1 MKILA
6 IETSCDET
14 AISIINIH
22 KKANSSTPKF
32 TILGNQLFSQAKIH
46 AQYGGVF
53 PMVAKREHCKIIVPL
68 LKLALVEAKMFKE
81 QKKPIT
87 LGEDEKIYKKI
98 FTKEPELFERFSV
111 LIKNTKN
118 PKIDTIAVTKGPG
131 LEPALWVGINFAKA
145 LAHAWNIPIL
155 PINHMEG
162 HIVVA
167 SLLKLK
173 CKNMSYAKAWN
184 QNVHPVKCE
193 AIFAKQ
199 KLFNRVNP
207 VKSCKAGAEQFN
219 RVKIVKVKFPAVA
232 LLISG
237 GHTELV
243 LIKKEFAYKIL
254 GKTRDDA
261 VGEAY
266 DKVARMLGLPY
277 PGGPQISK
285 LADTVPNKSSRFPL
299 PCPMLNSNNFD
310 FSFSGLKTAVLYTIK
325 KIPRLTQKIKAEIAN
340 EFENAVV
347 EVLLKKTLHAAQK
360 HKVQTIILG
369 GGVSANK
376 RLRECFQN
384 MTKENNIELL
394 LPESALSTDN
404 ALMIATAAYR
414 RATRPNKKTKL
425 TTPKQKASLTACGTL
440 TL

>member
-14 AISIINIH
+14 AISIIDTGGD
-22 KKANSSTPKF
+22 SCSPKF
-32 TILGNQLFSQAKIH
+32 TILSDQLFSQAKIH

-53 PMVAKREHCKIIVPL
+53 PMVAKREHCKIITPL
-68 LKLALVEAKMFKE
+68 LILALKEARMFAE

-87 LGEDEKIYKKI
+87 LSTDEKIYKKI
-98 FTKEPELFERFSV
+98 FTKEPELFEQFSA
-111 LIKNTKN
+111 LIRNTKE
-118 PKIDTIAVTKGPG
+118 PKIDAIAVTKGPG

-145 LAHAWNIPIL
+145 LAHAWNIPIF

-162 HIVVA
+162 HIVA
-167 SLLKLK
+167 SLLKSR
-173 CKNMSYAKAWN
+173 CKN
-184 QNVHPVKCE
+184 QNLKT
-193 AIFAKQ
+193 
-199 KLFNRVNP
+199 
-207 VKSCKAGAEQFN
+207 
-219 RVKIVKVKFPAVA
+219 VKFPAVA
-232 LLISG
+232 LLVSG

-266 DKVARMLGLPY
+266 DKVARMLSLPY

-285 LADTVPNKSSRFPL
+285 LADMVPDKSSRFPL
-299 PCPMLNSNNFD
+299 PRPMLNSDNFD

-325 KIPRLTQKIKAEIAN
+325 KIPRLTRKIKAEIAN

-347 EVLLKKTLHAAQK
+347 EVLLKKTLHATQQ
-360 HKVQTIILG
+360 HKAQTIILG

-376 RLRECFQN
+376 RLREYFQD
-384 MTKENNIELL
+384 MTEKNNIELL
-394 LPESALSTDN
+394 LPEPALSTDN
-404 ALMIATAAYR
+404 ALMIAVAVYCRVIA
-414 RATRPNKKTKL
+414 PNKKTKL
-425 TTPKQKASLTACGTL
+425 TTVKQKASLAACGTL
-440 TL
+440 TF

>member
-14 AISIINIH
+14 AVSIIKAY
-22 KKANSSTPKF
+22 KKSNSSKF

-53 PMVAKREHCKIIVPL
+53 PMVAKREHCKIITPL
-68 LKLALVEAKMFKE
+68 LKLALTEAKMFTKR
-81 QKKPIT
+81 KKPIT
-87 LGEDEKIYKKI
+87 LGTEEKNFKKI
-98 FTKEPELFERFSV
+98 FKKEPELFEQFSA
-111 LIKNTKN
+111 LIKNAKK
-118 PKIDTIAVTKGPG
+118 PKIDAIAVTKGPG

-145 LAHAWNIPIL
+145 LSLVWNIPLL

-162 HIVVA
+162 HIVA
-167 SLLKLK
+167 SLLKSK
-173 CKNMSYAKAWN
+173 DKSMSYAKTWD
-184 QNVHPVKCE
+184 QNIKCKT
-193 AIFAKQ
+193 I
-199 KLFNRVNP
+199 
-207 VKSCKAGAEQFN
+207 
-219 RVKIVKVKFPAVA
+219 KFPAVA

-243 LIKKEFAYKIL
+243 LIKNWFAYKIL

-277 PGGPQISK
+277 PGGPQISR
-285 LADTVPNKSSRFPL
+285 LAETIPDKSSRFPL
-299 PCPMLNSNNFD
+299 PRPMFNSDNFD

-347 EVLLKKTLHAAQK
+347 EVLLKKTLRAVQK
-360 HKVQTIILG
+360 HKARTIILG

-376 RLRECFQN
+376 RLREYFQN
-384 MTKENNIELL
+384 MAKENNIELL
-394 LPESALSTDN
+394 LPNPTLSTDN
-404 ALMIATAAYR
+404 ALMIAIAAYCR
-414 RATRPNKKTKL
+414 VIKPNKKTEL
-425 TTPKQKASLTACGTL
+425 TTIKQKNSLSAHGTL